1 MNNIKYDKPFKTYDE
16 LISIMESR
24 NIAVPDHE
32 FARRVLN
39 SLSYYTL
46 INGYKDTFLS
56 VPGTDIFVPGTCFN
70 DLYTLHLIDTN
81 LNSIILKYIL
91 YIEKYLKSR
100 IAYIVAEQY
109 GVYTDPG
116 DLSNNNPD
124 DYLCRQYYSPSASGR
139 NNVLY
144 KIKNT
149 LTQQKI
155 SKSVQHYLETKNHIP
170 PWILVTSLTFGL
182 MIKWYNILN
191 VADKERIC
199 NDFLP
204 TPDLSVSDKKE
215 FVFVALKLL
224 REYRNKIAHSSRT
237 FNTEELPV
245 LPKRQLLLLSSGI
258 LTKEEYNRGFGK
270 SDLYGVILSCVILI
284 DDNYILT
291 DFLSDLIYTLKKYQ
305 SLRLAGKDIFAI
317 LGLPNDIVS
326 KLSYLINSKFSAT

>member
-1 MNNIKYDKPFKTYDE
+1 M
-16 LISIMESR
+16 
-24 NIAVPDHE
+24 
-32 FARRVLN
+32 
-39 SLSYYTL
+39 
-46 INGYKDTFLS
+46 
-56 VPGTDIFVPGTCFN
+56 
-70 DLYTLHLIDTN
+70 
-81 LNSIILKYIL
+81 
-91 YIEKYLKSR
+91 
-100 IAYIVAEQY
+100 
-109 GVYTDPG
+109 
-116 DLSNNNPD
+116 
-124 DYLCRQYYSPSASGR
+124 
-139 NNVLY
+139 
-144 KIKNT
+144 
-149 LTQQKI
+149 
-155 SKSVQHYLETKNHIP
+155 
-170 PWILVTSLTFGL
+170 VTSLTFGL